1 MSAVIPFNE
10 GAVPAFLRNAQVNN
24 EDLTA
29 NVGSGFPVLSVKGKT
44 WALVKGGER
53 KVLTRD
59 IDGEA
64 VPTNSVEVVI
74 LKANKHLSK
83 IYYAKG
89 YSEGDVG
96 KPDCYSNSGDA
107 PEKDAESPQA
117 KSCAMCKHNQWGSK
131 VSEDGKK
138 LKACQDARRVA
149 VAAAGRI
156 NEPML
161 LRIPPASL
169 RPLHDYAQM
178 LGKRGVGYNAVVTK
192 IKFDPDAATPKLVF
206 EAKAFVSEEQ
216 FEQVQEAV
224 NDPMVEQIVAVGVPF
239 ADEFDTP
246 KPAHREIPPAA
257 EVAAPEKVKEVE
269 TPKPKKVKPEP
280 VTVQVISDSS
290 ELDDLLS
297 SIDALGD

>member
-1 MSAVIPFNE
+1 
-10 GAVPAFLRNAQVNN
+10 
-24 EDLTA
+24 
-29 NVGSGFPVLSVKGKT
+29 
-44 WALVKGGER
+44 
-53 KVLTRD
+53 
-59 IDGEA
+59 
-64 VPTNSVEVVI
+64 
-74 LKANKHLSK
+74 
-83 IYYAKG
+83 
-89 YSEGDVG
+89 
-96 KPDCYSNSGDA
+96 
-107 PEKDAESPQA
+107 
-117 KSCAMCKHNQWGSK
+117 MCKHNQWGSK